1 MESRCTVLFFDEI
14 DALGQSRGVS
24 GMPSSEQSGGG
35 GDVSSRRLL
44 AELLIQLN
52 RINSSNGSISDDD
65 HGGGED
71 DQYPVGD
78 EESSVDTVYQD
89 HDYDAASIHQDEG
102 PQRNRAR
109 VIVVAATN
117 RPEDC
122 DPALVRRFAVRV
134 CVGLPSNRD
143 RKKIL
148 NRYLGDVAHNIT
160 RSQLDGVAAMT
171 DGWSGSDLES
181 LTREAAMAPIRECIR
196 AAALL
201 KRRIRRGEQ
210 SGGHSSCE
218 EDQADA
224 DHHEQARDT
233 LLQHFKTLRQVNVQD
248 FRDAIAFWMG
258 NHSCDGNSQFGG
270 LDDSRRLTHY
280 DSSSD
285 EDD

>member
-1 MESRCTVLFFDEI
+1 VLFFDEI

-52 RINSSNGSISDDD
+52 RINSTNGGIRDDD
-65 HGGGED
+65 HGGEED
-71 DQYPVGD
+71 HYPVGD
-78 EESSVDTVYQD
+78 EESVDTVYQED
-89 HDYDAASIHQDEG
+89 HDYDAETIHQDEG

-134 CVGLPSNRD
+134 SVGLPSKRD

-148 NRYLGDVAHNIT
+148 NRYLGDVAHNIA
-160 RSQLDGVAAMT
+160 RSQLDGLAAMT

-201 KRRIRRGEQ
+201 KRRIKRREQ
-210 SGGHSSCE
+210 SGGDSSRE
-218 EDQADA
+218 ENQPDA

-233 LLQHFKTLRQVNVQD
+233 LLQHFKTLRQVTVQD
-248 FRDAIAFWMG
+248 FQDAIAFWMG
-258 NHSCDGNSQFGG
+258 NQSCDGNSQSGG
-270 LDDSRRLTHY
+270 LNDSRRLNHY

>member
-65 HGGGED
+65 HRGEED
-71 DQYPVGD
+71 RD
-78 EESSVDTVYQD
+78 EESVDTVEQD
-89 HDYDAASIHQDEG
+89 HDYDAVSVHQDEG

-134 CVGLPSNRD
+134 SVGLPSKRD

-160 RSQLDGVAAMT
+160 RSQLDGLAAMT

-201 KRRIRRGEQ
+201 RRRTRRGEQ
-210 SGGHSSCE
+210 SVGDSSCE
-218 EDQADA
+218 EDQP

-233 LLQHFKTLRQVNVQD
+233 LLQHFQTLRQVAVQD

-258 NHSCDGNSQFGG
+258 NNSCDRNSQFEG
-270 LDDSRRLTHY
+270 LNDSRRPTHY